1 LIWLSWFLLASRRLL
16 SSSVSLPVCSIC
28 TCFPQAM
35 ATSRST
41 RVNLSK
47 TLLMGC
53 MRVLVTEF
61 GGRTGANA
69 QSDRSVF
76 CAAKRRRVLKHGANN
91 YISCEPRTRSVVPNL
106 HRHDVHSA
114 HPHAPIA
121 QSESVIKK
129 HKC

>member
-1 LIWLSWFLLASRRLL
+1 
-16 SSSVSLPVCSIC
+16 IC
-28 TCFPQAM
+28 TCLPQAM
-35 ATSRST
+35 ATSRTT
-41 RVNLSK
+41 RGNLSK

-91 YISCEPRTRSVVPNL
+91 SISRETRTRSVVPNL
-106 HRHDVHSA
+106 HRHGGLSLQ
-114 HPHAPIA
+114 PHAAMA
-121 QSESVIKK
+121 QSERFIKK
-129 HKC
+129 HK